1 MKHVIDL
8 RILLMKFLNKQF
20 IKFIIVGLINTVS
33 TYLLY
38 LIFLKLTSYFWAYS
52 ISYILGIIISYFL
65 NTLFVFREKTS
76 LKKFLQFPIVYL
88 VQYLINTFFLYL
100 FVNVLSIRK
109 EISPIIIIVIT
120 IPITFLL
127 SKKIIQEKKR
137 KTRN

>member
-1 MKHVIDL
+1 
-8 RILLMKFLNKQF
+8 MKFLNKQF